1 MTDAAQQIDI
11 EDVAKKPR
19 GKRVGT
25 AVATRAETQTAV
37 AEPRSETAAMLSMIE
52 RIMTDPNA
60 SMERATQA
68 FEFYQRVQA
77 EAARKAYYEAKAAFK
92 ANAPAVVKD
101 KDNKQYNSRY
111 ATIGNVVNTLNEA
124 LSKYGLDASWEFDQ
138 SERIKVTCT
147 LRHTLGHSESVS
159 LSGPP
164 DTSGSKNPMQ
174 QIKSTLTYLKL
185 ATFEGVTGIA
195 TKEGNVDDDGNSSGD
210 GSDPLATIDEKQQ
223 AEIKSLLE
231 ATNTNVGKF
240 LDFAKAETV
249 SDILAKDFTR
259 LKAILL
265 KKKG

>member
-1 MTDAAQQIDI
+1 MEAQEVVFDEPVVEANAQTTAL
-11 EDVAKKPR
+11 AKAEPVNK
-19 GKRVGT
+19 
-25 AVATRAETQTAV
+25 AVAAPRA
-37 AEPRSETAAMLSMIE
+37 ETAAMLSMIE

-124 LSKYGLDASWEFDQ
+124 LSKFGLDASWGFDQ

-195 TKEGNVDDDGNSSGD
+195 TKEGNVDDDGNSSGN
-210 GSDPLATIDEKQQ
+210 GVDPLATIDEKQQ
-223 AEIKSLLE
+223 AEIKKLL
-231 ATNTNVGKF
+231 ADTGSDTGRF
-240 LDFAKAETV
+240 LAWAGAEMV
-249 SDILAKDFTR
+249 SDILVSKYPEAVKM
-259 LKAILL
+259 LNA
-265 KKKG
+265 KKKGGSK